1 MPLCVCMFAWHTW
14 HLYKRQ
20 KTALTG
26 VSYLLPTS
34 GSLGPVS
41 GHQVWKKEPLPTG
54 PSPLPFQVF
63 PNVCVIHTI
72 CKLWTMKGFS
82 LASRGPPKIP
92 CLHSFRNIN
101 FQQVSEFVC
110 SCISSSSSSVFIF
123 ICFCSVSSVLVLSI
137 LFNFLSTTQ
146 NYHITYNWHL

>member
-1 MPLCVCMFAWHTW
+1 MPLCVCMFAGHTW
-14 HLYKRQ
+14 QLYRRQ
-20 KTALTG
+20 LTG

-41 GHQVWKKEPLPTG
+41 GHQVWKKEPLPIG
-54 PSPLPFQVF
+54 PSHLPFQVF

-82 LASRGPPKIP
+82 LTSRGPPKIP

-101 FQQVSEFVC
+101 LQQVSEFVC
-110 SCISSSSSSVFIF
+110 SCISSSSSSVLSSSA
-123 ICFCSVSSVLVLSI
+123 SVM
-137 LFNFLSTTQ
+137 
-146 NYHITYNWHL
+146 